1 MSQFNQPNFGNF
13 GPGSY
18 DPVSNFS
25 PFGQPIRRGSR
36 NQGPSNMGPGSFD
49 PATRLRQLQSQG
61 QNASAQQTQRF
72 SGGFNP
78 KTTLG
83 RSMVRQGQQ
92 GGMNMGVRDQV
103 RANDAA
109 WSTVLGGSI
118 FQDMTNQQNVMNEQ
132 FARANQMMGGYGQAV
147 QEGAQ
152 AIRAQDAQMR
162 QNIGGLAQRAEQ
174 QGQAAFDEFKQFRD
188 QQIGRVDQDIS
199 QANRF
204 AQEATENYQQ
214 AIGEYQDRS
223 AQQAADLRIGLERQV
238 QNTMRTIEMGRN
250 PDGSLMSPAER
261 AAMQQ
266 TLQAETAMQVS
277 QGVNQIYTGLND
289 TMAQMKGN
297 LSSLMNVQSQTALA
311 GGQLRGQMGTAFG
324 AQTID
329 ASRQRAAMT
338 ELSAN
343 LNTTMEQLSAASQL
357 QSVNLLTNGYKDMY
371 AMVQGNRRGV
381 TSMFAAL
388 TGYIA
393 AMTTPGMQF
402 VPQPNFGGGS

>member
-1 MSQFNQPNFGNF
+1 MGN
-13 GPGSY
+13 
-18 DPVSNFS
+18 
-25 PFGQPIRRGSR
+25 
-36 NQGPSNMGPGSFD
+36 
-49 PATRLRQLQSQG
+49 
-61 QNASAQQTQRF
+61 
-72 SGGFNP
+72 
-78 KTTLG
+78 
-83 RSMVRQGQQ
+83 QQ
-92 GGMNMGVRDQV
+92 G
-103 RANDAA
+103 
-109 WSTVLGGSI
+109 
-118 FQDMTNQQNVMNEQ
+118 VMNEQ
-132 FARANQMMGGYGQAV
+132 FARANQMMGGYEQAF
-147 QEGAQ
+147 QQGAQ
-152 AIRAQDAQMR
+152 AIQGQNAQMR
-162 QNIGGLAQRAEQ
+162 QNLGGLAQRAEQ

-199 QANRF
+199 QANQF
-204 AQEATENYQQ
+204 AQEARANYEK

-223 AQQAADLRIGLERQV
+223 AQQAADLRVGLERQV
-238 QNTMRTIEMGRN
+238 QNQMRTIEMGRN

-266 TLQAETAMQVS
+266 TMQAETAQQVS

-297 LSSLMNVQSQTALA
+297 LSSLMNAQSQTALA
-311 GGQLRGQMGTAFG
+311 GGQLRGQVGTAFG

-329 ASRQRAAMT
+329 ASRQRASMM

-357 QSVNLLTNGYKDMY
+357 QAVNLLTNGYKDMY
-371 AMVQGNRRGV
+371 AMVQGNKRGV

-402 VPQPNFGGGS
+402 VQPPNFGGGS